1 MPNRGGILFENKI
14 VTFSFTIHLR
24 EIEEMNNQKI
34 IMQLQSGGQ
43 EKAFARLYKF
53 YPKIERHVKINSGS
67 KDEALDIFQEAL
79 IILYTKVKTLE
90 EDSSIQVDGF
100 LVNTCKLLWSNE
112 LRKKKVRQKSGDE
125 GLEYL
130 AYQDEIQSHIEKEVK
145 LNAVEEII
153 KNLGDRCK
161 GILEAFY
168 YKNFSME
175 KIADQFGFK
184 TIQSAKVQKYKCMEA
199 ARKMAIEA
207 NQTWET
213 ADMAGYEVNLKTD
226 QT

>member
-1 MPNRGGILFENKI
+1 
-14 VTFSFTIHLR
+14 
-24 EIEEMNNQKI
+24 MNNQKI

-43 EKAFARLYKF
+43 EKAFARLYNF

-79 IILYTKVKTLE
+79 IILYKKVKTLE
-90 EDSSIQVDGF
+90 TDSSIQVDGF

-130 AYQDEIQSHIEKEVK
+130 AYQDEIHSFIEKEVK